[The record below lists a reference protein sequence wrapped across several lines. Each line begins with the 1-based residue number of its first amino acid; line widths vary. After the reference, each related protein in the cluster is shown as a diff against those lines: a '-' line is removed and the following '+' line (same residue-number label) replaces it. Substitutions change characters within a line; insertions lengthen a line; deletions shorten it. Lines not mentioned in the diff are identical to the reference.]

1 MKMMN
6 KRLMICVLSALSLKA
21 WSSGLVTVIDHE
33 QQQNVVVAS
42 TLAQLV
48 TAPSLMSNTW
58 WPGAIIATPAAT
70 ARALQEQQQV
80 LEQLTRWEL
89 MADDRQRTTVR
100 AVREQLQ
107 KMQITGRQFV
117 SLDPDV
123 VRTAEG
129 ANPRLEGVY
138 TLYTF
143 PRAQTVT
150 VLGAVSNGGEQ
161 PWRPGTSVGDYLQS
175 CSRLPGADKNEV
187 AIIHPDGRIESA
199 PVAYWNARHREAE
212 PGSLLWVGFS
222 PAMLPEAFRPL
233 NQQIQS
239 LLTKRVA
246 QP

>member
-1 MKMMN
+1 MNMIN

-21 WSSGLVTVIDHE
+21 WSSGLVTVIGHG
-33 QQQNVVVAS
+33 QQHNIVVAS

-48 TAPSLMSNTW
+48 TAPSLMNNTW

-70 ARALQEQQQV
+70 VRAQQEQKQV
-80 LEQLTRWEL
+80 LEQLTRWEQ
-89 MADDRQRTTVR
+89 MADASQRSTLR

-107 KMQITGRQFV
+107 NMQVTGRQFI

-123 VRTAEG
+123 VRTAVG

-143 PRAQTVT
+143 PRLQTVT
-150 VLGAVSNGGEQ
+150 VLGAISNSGEQ
-161 PWRPGTSVGDYLQS
+161 RWRPGTSVSHYLKD
-175 CSRLPGADKNEV
+175 CARLPGADKNSV
-187 AIIHPDGRIESA
+187 LIIHPDGSAESA
-199 PVAYWNARHREAE
+199 PVAYWNNRHREVE
-212 PGSLLWVGFS
+212 PGSVLWVGFS
-222 PAMLPEAFRPL
+222 PAMLSGAFSQL